1 MALPGLNKQQIE
13 VIAQTSRDRYEVRI
27 FEQFD
32 LWQVT
37 VTLLT
42 DPSQDFQALTSRG
55 DLKTWRELSGAIRY
69 IQETCPDCQLIT
81 VEVGSWKFLRSDN
94 F

>member
-1 MALPGLNKQQIE
+1 MALPRLNKHYIE
-13 VIAQTSRDRYEVRI
+13 VIAQTSRDRYKVRI

-32 LWQVT
+32 LWQGT

-42 DPSQDFQALTSRG
+42 DPPQALQALTTRR

-69 IQETCPDCQLIT
+69 IQETCLDRQLIT
-81 VEVGSWKFLRSDN
+81 LKAGSWK
-94 F
+94 